1 MSLKLKIANLILII
15 TFLVGILFALYDFL
29 FIKIGFLKKFNQKT
43 IILDR
48 KISDFKILL
57 NQYNNAKLFLK
68 NDSHFS
74 SEIAKYLDENKCLS
88 DTLEREEFEKFFYNL
103 LNSKSIIINKL
114 NVDVNVDFPI
124 IFNSKSKANIS
135 FDLEVGDIIDVK

>member
-15 TFLVGILFALYDFL
+15 AFLFGILFALYDFL
-29 FIKIGFLKKFNQKT
+29 FIKISFLKKFNQKT

-57 NQYNNAKLFLK
+57 TQYNNAKLFLNK
-68 NDSHFS
+68 DSHFS
-74 SEIAKYLDENKCLS
+74 SEIAKYLDENKRLS
-88 DTLEREEFEKFFYNL
+88 NTLEREEFEKFFYNL
-103 LNSKSIIINKL
+103 INSKSIIINKL
-114 NVDVNVDFPI
+114 IVDVNVDFPL

-135 FDLEVGDIIDVK
+135 LDLEVGDIIDIK